1 MVLSTP
7 VDTADHI
14 IECRGISKI
23 YGSIF
28 FNEKVCA
35 LSDINIT
42 LNQGEICGLV
52 GPNGAGK
59 STLIKV
65 VMGIESRQ
73 KGDVIISCA
82 NKHIGYIPEKPIF
95 FDDDDAF
102 HNLLFFARL
111 SSVEKPEKKCT
122 DSLKEFGLGDKG
134 DTLIHGFSTGMKQR
148 LAIARSLLNDP
159 EILMMDE
166 PFSGLDPTAVIEVRE
181 HLLKMKQQGKTIL
194 LSSHDLS
201 EIDKVCDSIIFI
213 EKGKIIRKQNL
224 RSVQASVN
232 VHILLQEKS
241 DKALE
246 IARSMGLH
254 VALKDDLNMIVEI
267 DKRSIPDLLRSLTEA
282 HVRIVESRII
292 QRTSEDF
299 YTEVFVK
306 EGLK

>member
-1 MVLSTP
+1 MP
-7 VDTADHI
+7 VGTADHI
-14 IECRGISKI
+14 IECRNISKV
-23 YGSIF
+23 YGSIIF
-28 FNEKVCA
+28 KEKIYA
-35 LSDINIT
+35 LTDINIA
-42 LNQGEICGLV
+42 LDQGEICGLV
-52 GPNGAGK
+52 GSNGTGK
-59 STLIKV
+59 STLMKV
-65 VMGIESRQ
+65 IMGIEPRQ
-73 KGDVIISCA
+73 KGDIIICCT
-82 NKHIGYIPEKPIF
+82 NKHIGYIPERPIF

-102 HNLLFFARL
+102 HNLLYFARL
-111 SSVEKPEKKCT
+111 SHVEDPEKKCKE
-122 DSLKEFGLGDKG
+122 SLIEFGLGDKG
-134 DTLIHGFSTGMKQR
+134 NTMVNGFSTGMKQR

-159 EILMMDE
+159 EILTMDE

-213 EKGKIIRKQNL
+213 ENGKVVRKQSL
-224 RSVQASVN
+224 HSVQTSVN

-267 DKRSIPDLLRSLTEA
+267 EKESIPDLLQSLTEA

-299 YTEVFVK
+299 YTEIFVK
-306 EGLK
+306 EGSK